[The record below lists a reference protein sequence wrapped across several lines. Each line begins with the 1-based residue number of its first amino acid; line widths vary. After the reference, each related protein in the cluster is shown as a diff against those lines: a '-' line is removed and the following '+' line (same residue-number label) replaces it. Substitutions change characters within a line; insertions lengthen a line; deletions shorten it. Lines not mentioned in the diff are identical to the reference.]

1 MDAFYASVEQ
11 RENPSCAVQPVAVG
25 GSRDELL
32 AQFGLA
38 LDDQNIRHKGG
49 APRTARPFWAR
60 VARREEHHSKVGGVV
75 ARLFALNGPG
85 FGYSH

>member
-11 RENPSCAVQPVAVG
+11 RENPSCAVQPVAVV

-38 LDDQNIRHKGG
+38 LDDQNIRHKGEPLVQPDRSG
-49 APRTARPFWAR
+49 RGWLAAKSTIARWA
-60 VARREEHHSKVGGVV
+60 AWS
-75 ARLFALNGPG
+75 LD
-85 FGYSH
+85 YSR